1 MIFNMSVMG
10 NLLRSLYFL
19 VFCCTASWLPLM
31 ADFCMSRGLTGI
43 QTSVVL
49 SITPLMMF
57 LVQPFTGVVADRFG
71 FRKILL
77 LASAMAAFSYLGY
90 LLEGGFLWLLVVTI
104 VMSVFY
110 NTIQPVLDS
119 LSLQLAA
126 KDPAFSYGTLRVAGA
141 LGWAVTGIVTGKVID
156 GTQIGMVFVV
166 SFISMAGV
174 VLLACFL
181 PKQNLVHTAEQ
192 AGYTGSM
199 QLLKNKQLLFLLMAV
214 VLISTGGTAIWN
226 FYSLYMKGNGASA
239 TLVGY
244 GLSLQGLCEL
254 PFFYFSSRIIMRLG
268 TKVTLI
274 LTVLVLALRLLLY
287 AVIHQPEMAIPIE
300 LLHGISW
307 SLFWVASVEY
317 VSKLVDSK
325 WMATGQ
331 SLLYAAYYGLGAIA
345 GNYWTGFLSD
355 QAMPYGQFF
364 LLNGVIV
371 FMVAILL
378 VIFLRTSPR
387 N

>member
-1 MIFNMSVMG
+1 MSIMG
-10 NLLRSLYFL
+10 NLLRLLYFL
-19 VFCCTASWLPLM
+19 VFCCTASWLPVM
-31 ADFCMSRGLTGI
+31 ADFCISRGLTGI

-57 LVQPFTGVVADRFG
+57 LVQPLSGTLADRYG

-77 LASAMAAFSYLGY
+77 LASTLAAFSYLGY
-90 LLEGGFLWLLVVTI
+90 LMQGGFLWLMAVTI

-141 LGWAVTGIVTGKVID
+141 LGWAVTGILTGKVID
-156 GTQIGMVFVV
+156 GTQIGMVFVI

-174 VLLACFL
+174 ALLTLFL
-181 PKQNLVHTAEQ
+181 PKQDVILPSES
-192 AGYTGSM
+192 AGYTGST
-199 QLLKNKQLLFLLMAV
+199 QLLKNKQLLFLLLAV

-226 FYSLYMKGNGASA
+226 FYSLYMKGNGATA

-254 PFFYFSSRIIMRLG
+254 PCFYFSARIMLRFG
-268 TKVTLI
+268 TRMTLI
-274 LTVLVLALRLLLY
+274 LTVLVLSLRLLLY
-287 AVIHQPEMAIPIE
+287 AFVSKPEMAIPIE

-307 SLFWVASVEY
+307 SLFWVACVEY
-317 VSKLVDSK
+317 VSKLVDAK

-345 GNYWTGFLSD
+345 GNYWTGFLADKS
-355 QAMPYGQFF
+355 MPYGQIF

-378 VIFLRTSPR
+378 AIFLRTSPR

>member
-1 MIFNMSVMG
+1 MSIMG
-10 NLLRSLYFL
+10 NLLRLLYFL
-19 VFCCTASWLPLM
+19 VFCCTASWLPVM
-31 ADFCMSRGLTGI
+31 ADFCISRGLTGI

-57 LVQPFTGVVADRFG
+57 LVQPLTGTLADRFG

-77 LASAMAAFSYLGY
+77 LASTLAALSYLGF
-90 LLEGGFLWLLVVTI
+90 LMQGGFLWLMAVTI

-141 LGWAVTGIVTGKVID
+141 LGWAVTGIITGKVID
-156 GTQIGMVFVV
+156 GSQIGMVFVI

-174 VLLACFL
+174 ALLTLFL
-181 PKQNLVHTAEQ
+181 PKQDVILPSES
-192 AGYTGSM
+192 AGYTGST
-199 QLLKNKQLLFLLMAV
+199 QLLKNKQLLFLLLAV

-254 PFFYFSSRIIMRLG
+254 PFFYFSARIMLRFG
-268 TKVTLI
+268 TRMTLI
-274 LTVLVLALRLLLY
+274 LTVLVLSLRLLLY
-287 AVIHQPEMAIPIE
+287 AFVSKPEMAIPIE

-307 SLFWVASVEY
+307 SLFWVACVEY
-317 VSKLVDSK
+317 VSKLVDAK

-345 GNYWTGFLSD
+345 GNYWTGFLAD
-355 QAMPYGQFF
+355 KAMPYGQIF

-378 VIFLRTSPR
+378 AIFLRTSPR

>member
-1 MIFNMSVMG
+1 
-10 NLLRSLYFL
+10 
-19 VFCCTASWLPLM
+19 M

-43 QTSVVL
+43 QTSVIL

-57 LVQPFTGVVADRFG
+57 LVQPFTGILADRFG

-77 LASAMAAFSYLGY
+77 LASVMAAFSYLCY
-90 LLEGGFLWLLVVTI
+90 LLQGGFMWLMIVTI

-119 LSLQLAA
+119 LSLQFAE
-126 KDPAFSYGTLRVAGA
+126 KDPAFSYGSLRVAGA
-141 LGWAVTGIVTGKVID
+141 MGWAVTGIITGKVID
-156 GTQIGMVFVV
+156 GTEIGLVFII
-166 SFISMAGV
+166 SFNSMAGV

-181 PKQNLVHTAEQ
+181 LRQNLVQTAEQ
-192 AGYTGSM
+192 AGFTGSK
-199 QLLKNKQLLFLLMAV
+199 QLLKNKQLLFLLLAV

-268 TKVTLI
+268 TKLTLI
-274 LTVLVLALRLLLY
+274 LTVFALTLRLLLY
-287 AVIHQPEMAIPIE
+287 ALVSKPEMAIPIE

-307 SLFWVASVEY
+307 SLFWVACVEY
-317 VSKLVDSK
+317 VSKLVDAE

-331 SLLYAAYYGLGAIA
+331 SLLYSAYYGLGAIA
-345 GNYWTGFLSD
+345 GNYWTGFLAD
-355 QAMPYGQFF
+355 KAMPYGQIF
-364 LLNGVIV
+364 LLNGLIV

-378 VIFLRTSPR
+378 AVFLRTSPR

>member
-1 MIFNMSVMG
+1 MG
-10 NLLRSLYFL
+10 NLLRLLYFL
-19 VFCCTASWLPLM
+19 VFCCTASWLPVM
-31 ADFCMSRGLTGI
+31 ADFCISRGLTGI

-57 LVQPFTGVVADRFG
+57 LVQPLSGTLADRYG

-77 LASAMAAFSYLGY
+77 LASTLAAFSYLGY
-90 LLEGGFLWLLVVTI
+90 LMQGGFLWLMAVTI

-141 LGWAVTGIVTGKVID
+141 LGWAVTGIITGKVID
-156 GTQIGMVFVV
+156 GSQVGMVFVI

-174 VLLACFL
+174 ALLTLFL
-181 PKQNLVHTAEQ
+181 PKQDVILPSES
-192 AGYTGSM
+192 AGYTGST
-199 QLLKNKQLLFLLMAV
+199 QLLKNKQLLFLLLAV

-254 PFFYFSSRIIMRLG
+254 PFFYFSARIMLRFGTRL
-268 TKVTLI
+268 TLI
-274 LTVLVLALRLLLY
+274 LTVLVLSLRLLLY
-287 AVIHQPEMAIPIE
+287 AFVSKPEMAIPIE

-307 SLFWVASVEY
+307 SLFWVACVEY
-317 VSKLVDSK
+317 VSKLVDAK

-345 GNYWTGFLSD
+345 GNYWTGFLADKS
-355 QAMPYGQFF
+355 MPYGQIF

-378 VIFLRTSPR
+378 AIFLRTSPR

>member
-1 MIFNMSVMG
+1 MIFNMSIMG
-10 NLLRSLYFL
+10 NLLRLLYFL
-19 VFCCTASWLPLM
+19 VFCCTASWLPVM
-31 ADFCMSRGLTGI
+31 ADFCISRGLTGI

-57 LVQPFTGVVADRFG
+57 LVQPLSGTLADRYS

-77 LASAMAAFSYLGY
+77 LASTLAAFSYLGY
-90 LLEGGFLWLLVVTI
+90 LMQGGFLWLMAVTI

-141 LGWAVTGIVTGKVID
+141 LGWAVTGILTGKVID
-156 GTQIGMVFVV
+156 GTQIGMVFVI

-174 VLLACFL
+174 ALLTLFL
-181 PKQNLVHTAEQ
+181 PKQDVILPSES
-192 AGYTGSM
+192 AGYTGST
-199 QLLKNKQLLFLLMAV
+199 QLLKNKQLLFLLLAV

-226 FYSLYMKGNGASA
+226 FYSLYMKGNGATA

-254 PFFYFSSRIIMRLG
+254 PFFYFSARIMLRFG
-268 TKVTLI
+268 TRMTLI
-274 LTVLVLALRLLLY
+274 LTVLVLSLRLLLY
-287 AVIHQPEMAIPIE
+287 AFVSKPEMAIPIE

-307 SLFWVASVEY
+307 SLFWVACVEY
-317 VSKLVDSK
+317 VSKLVDAK

-345 GNYWTGFLSD
+345 GNYWTGFLADKS
-355 QAMPYGQFF
+355 MPYGQIF

-378 VIFLRTSPR
+378 AIFLRTSPR

>member
-1 MIFNMSVMG
+1 MG
-10 NLLRSLYFL
+10 NLLRLLYFL
-19 VFCCTASWLPLM
+19 VFCCTASWLPVM
-31 ADFCMSRGLTGI
+31 ADFCISRGLTGI

-57 LVQPFTGVVADRFG
+57 LVQPLTGTLADRFG

-77 LASAMAAFSYLGY
+77 LASTLAAFSYLGY
-90 LLEGGFLWLLVVTI
+90 LMQGGFLWLMAVTI

-126 KDPAFSYGTLRVAGA
+126 KNPAFSYGTLRVAGA
-141 LGWAVTGIVTGKVID
+141 LGWAVTGIITGKVID
-156 GTQIGMVFVV
+156 GSQIGMVFII

-174 VLLACFL
+174 ALLTLFL
-181 PKQNLVHTAEQ
+181 PKQDVILPSEST
-192 AGYTGSM
+192 GYTGST
-199 QLLKNKQLLFLLMAV
+199 QLLKNKQLLFLLLAV

-254 PFFYFSSRIIMRLG
+254 PFFYFSARIMLRFG
-268 TKVTLI
+268 TRMTLI
-274 LTVLVLALRLLLY
+274 LTVLVLSLRLLLY
-287 AVIHQPEMAIPIE
+287 AFVSKPEIAIPIE

-307 SLFWVASVEY
+307 SLFWVACVEY
-317 VSKLVDSK
+317 VNKLVDAK

-345 GNYWTGFLSD
+345 GNYWTGFLAD
-355 QAMPYGQFF
+355 KYMPYGQIF

-378 VIFLRTSPR
+378 AIFLRTSPR

>member
-1 MIFNMSVMG
+1 MG
-10 NLLRSLYFL
+10 NLLRLLYFL
-19 VFCCTASWLPLM
+19 VFCCTASWLPVM
-31 ADFCMSRGLTGI
+31 ADFCISRGLTGI

-57 LVQPFTGVVADRFG
+57 LVQPLTGTLADRFG

-77 LASAMAAFSYLGY
+77 LASTLAAFSYLGY
-90 LLEGGFLWLLVVTI
+90 LMQGGFLWLMAVTI

-141 LGWAVTGIVTGKVID
+141 LGWAVTGIITGKVID
-156 GTQIGMVFVV
+156 GSQVGMVFVI

-174 VLLACFL
+174 ALLTLFL
-181 PKQNLVHTAEQ
+181 PKQDVILSSES
-192 AGYTGSM
+192 AGYTGST
-199 QLLKNKQLLFLLMAV
+199 QLLKNKQLLFLLLAV

-254 PFFYFSSRIIMRLG
+254 PFFYFSARIMLRFG
-268 TKVTLI
+268 TRMTLI
-274 LTVLVLALRLLLY
+274 LTVLVLSLRLMLY
-287 AVIHQPEMAIPIE
+287 AFVSKPEMAIPIE

-307 SLFWVASVEY
+307 SLFWVACVEY
-317 VSKLVDSK
+317 VSKLVDAK

-345 GNYWTGFLSD
+345 GNYWTGFLAD
-355 QAMPYGQFF
+355 KAMPFGQIF
-364 LLNGVIV
+364 LLNGLIV

-378 VIFLRTSPR
+378 AVFLRTSPR

>member
-1 MIFNMSVMG
+1 MIFNMSIMG
-10 NLLRSLYFL
+10 NLLRLLYFL
-19 VFCCTASWLPLM
+19 VFCCTASWLPVM
-31 ADFCMSRGLTGI
+31 ADFCISRGLTGI

-57 LVQPFTGVVADRFG
+57 LVQPLSGTLADRFG

-77 LASAMAAFSYLGY
+77 LASTLAAFSYLGY
-90 LLEGGFLWLLVVTI
+90 LMQGGFLWLMAVTI

-141 LGWAVTGIVTGKVID
+141 LGWAVTGIITGKVID
-156 GTQIGMVFVV
+156 GSQIGMVFVI

-174 VLLACFL
+174 ALLTLFL
-181 PKQNLVHTAEQ
+181 PKQDVILPSES
-192 AGYTGSM
+192 AGYTGST
-199 QLLKNKQLLFLLMAV
+199 QLLKNKQLLFLLLAV

-226 FYSLYMKGNGASA
+226 FYSLYMKGNGATA

-254 PFFYFSSRIIMRLG
+254 PFFYFSARIMLRFGTRL
-268 TKVTLI
+268 TLI
-274 LTVLVLALRLLLY
+274 LTVLVLSLRLLLY
-287 AVIHQPEMAIPIE
+287 AFVSKPEMAIPIE

-307 SLFWVASVEY
+307 SLFWVACVEY
-317 VSKLVDSK
+317 VSKLVDAK

-345 GNYWTGFLSD
+345 GNYWTGFLAD
-355 QAMPYGQFF
+355 KAMPYGQIF

-378 VIFLRTSPR
+378 AIFLRTSPR

>member
-1 MIFNMSVMG
+1 VG
-10 NLLRSLYFL
+10 NLLRLLYFL
-19 VFCCTASWLPLM
+19 VFCCTASWLPVM
-31 ADFCMSRGLTGI
+31 ADFCISRGLTGI

-57 LVQPFTGVVADRFG
+57 LVQPLTGTLADRFG

-77 LASAMAAFSYLGY
+77 LASTLAAFSYLGY
-90 LLEGGFLWLLVVTI
+90 LMQGGFLWLMAVTI

-141 LGWAVTGIVTGKVID
+141 LGWAVTGIITGKVID
-156 GTQIGMVFVV
+156 GSQIGMVFVI

-174 VLLACFL
+174 ALLTLFL
-181 PKQNLVHTAEQ
+181 PKQDVILSSES
-192 AGYTGSM
+192 AGYTGST
-199 QLLKNKQLLFLLMAV
+199 QLLKNKQLLFLLLAV

-254 PFFYFSSRIIMRLG
+254 PFFYFSARIMLRFG
-268 TKVTLI
+268 TRMTLI
-274 LTVLVLALRLLLY
+274 LTVLVLSLRLMLY
-287 AVIHQPEMAIPIE
+287 AFVSKPEMAIPIE

-307 SLFWVASVEY
+307 SLFWVACVEY
-317 VSKLVDSK
+317 VSKLVDAK

-345 GNYWTGFLSD
+345 GNYWTGFLAD
-355 QAMPYGQFF
+355 KAMPFGQIF
-364 LLNGVIV
+364 LLNGLIV

-378 VIFLRTSPR
+378 AVFLRTSPR

>member
-1 MIFNMSVMG
+1 MG
-10 NLLRSLYFL
+10 NLLRLLYFL
-19 VFCCTASWLPLM
+19 VFCCTASWLPVM
-31 ADFCMSRGLTGI
+31 ADFCISRGLTGI

-57 LVQPFTGVVADRFG
+57 LVQPLTGTLADRFG

-77 LASAMAAFSYLGY
+77 LASTLSAFSYLGY
-90 LLEGGFLWLLVVTI
+90 LMQGGFLWLMAVTI

-110 NTIQPVLDS
+110 NTIQPVFDS

-141 LGWAVTGIVTGKVID
+141 LGWAVTGIITGKVID
-156 GTQIGMVFVV
+156 GSQIGMVFVI

-174 VLLACFL
+174 ALLTLFL
-181 PKQNLVHTAEQ
+181 PKQDVILPSES
-192 AGYTGSM
+192 AGYTGST
-199 QLLKNKQLLFLLMAV
+199 QLLKNKQLLFLLLAV

-254 PFFYFSSRIIMRLG
+254 PFFYFSARIMLRFG
-268 TKVTLI
+268 TRMTLI
-274 LTVLVLALRLLLY
+274 LTVLVLSLRLLLY
-287 AVIHQPEMAIPIE
+287 AFVSKPEMAIPIE

-307 SLFWVASVEY
+307 SLFWVACVEY
-317 VSKLVDSK
+317 VSKLVDAK

-345 GNYWTGFLSD
+345 GNYWTGFLAD
-355 QAMPYGQFF
+355 KAMPYGQIF
-364 LLNGVIV
+364 LLNGLIV

-378 VIFLRTSPR
+378 AIFLRTSPR

>member
-1 MIFNMSVMG
+1 VG
-10 NLLRSLYFL
+10 NLLRLLYFL
-19 VFCCTASWLPLM
+19 VFCCTASWLPVM
-31 ADFCMSRGLTGI
+31 ADFCISRGLTGI

-57 LVQPFTGVVADRFG
+57 LVQPLTGTLADRFG

-77 LASAMAAFSYLGY
+77 LASTLAAFSYLGY
-90 LLEGGFLWLLVVTI
+90 LMQGGFLWLMAVTI

-141 LGWAVTGIVTGKVID
+141 LGWAVTGIITGKVID
-156 GTQIGMVFVV
+156 GSQVGMVFVI

-174 VLLACFL
+174 ALLTLFL
-181 PKQNLVHTAEQ
+181 PKQDVILSSES
-192 AGYTGSM
+192 AGYTGST
-199 QLLKNKQLLFLLMAV
+199 QLLKNKQLLFLLLAV

-254 PFFYFSSRIIMRLG
+254 PFFYFSARIMLRFG
-268 TKVTLI
+268 TRMTLI
-274 LTVLVLALRLLLY
+274 LTVLVLSLRLMLY
-287 AVIHQPEMAIPIE
+287 AFVSKPEMAIPIE

-307 SLFWVASVEY
+307 SLFWVACVEY
-317 VSKLVDSK
+317 VSKLVDAK

-345 GNYWTGFLSD
+345 GNYWTGFLAD
-355 QAMPYGQFF
+355 KAMPFGQIF
-364 LLNGVIV
+364 LLNGLIV

-378 VIFLRTSPR
+378 AVFLRTSPR

>member
-1 MIFNMSVMG
+1 MG
-10 NLLRSLYFL
+10 NLLRLLYFL
-19 VFCCTASWLPLM
+19 VFCCTASWLPVM
-31 ADFCMSRGLTGI
+31 ADFCISRGLTGI

-57 LVQPFTGVVADRFG
+57 LVQPLTGTLADRFG

-77 LASAMAAFSYLGY
+77 LASTLAAFSYLGY
-90 LLEGGFLWLLVVTI
+90 LMQGGFLWLMAVTI

-119 LSLQLAA
+119 LSLQLAD

-141 LGWAVTGIVTGKVID
+141 LGWAVTGIITGKVID
-156 GTQIGMVFVV
+156 GSQVGMVFVI

-174 VLLACFL
+174 ALLTLFL
-181 PKQNLVHTAEQ
+181 PKQDVILPSES
-192 AGYTGSM
+192 AGYTGST
-199 QLLKNKQLLFLLMAV
+199 QLLKNKQLLFLLLAV

-254 PFFYFSSRIIMRLG
+254 PFFYFSARIMLRFGTRL
-268 TKVTLI
+268 TLI
-274 LTVLVLALRLLLY
+274 LTVLVLSLRLLLY
-287 AVIHQPEMAIPIE
+287 AFVSKPEMAIPIE

-307 SLFWVASVEY
+307 SLFWVACVEY
-317 VSKLVDSK
+317 VSKLVDAK

-345 GNYWTGFLSD
+345 GNYWTGFLAD
-355 QAMPYGQFF
+355 KAMPYGQIF

-378 VIFLRTSPR
+378 AIFLRTSPR

>member
-1 MIFNMSVMG
+1 
-10 NLLRSLYFL
+10 
-19 VFCCTASWLPLM
+19 
-31 ADFCMSRGLTGI
+31 
-43 QTSVVL
+43 
-49 SITPLMMF
+49 MMF
-57 LVQPFTGVVADRFG
+57 LVQPLTGTLADRFG

-77 LASAMAAFSYLGY
+77 LASTLAALSYLGY
-90 LLEGGFLWLLVVTI
+90 LMQGGFLWLMAVTI

-141 LGWAVTGIVTGKVID
+141 LGWAVTGIITGKVID
-156 GTQIGMVFVV
+156 GSQIGMVFVI

-174 VLLACFL
+174 ALLTLFL
-181 PKQNLVHTAEQ
+181 PKQDVILPSES
-192 AGYTGSM
+192 AGYTGST
-199 QLLKNKQLLFLLMAV
+199 QLLKNKQLLFLLLAV

-254 PFFYFSSRIIMRLG
+254 PFFYFSARIMLRFG
-268 TKVTLI
+268 TRMTLI
-274 LTVLVLALRLLLY
+274 LTVLVLSLRLLLY
-287 AVIHQPEMAIPIE
+287 AFVSKPEMAIPIE

-307 SLFWVASVEY
+307 SLFWVACVEY
-317 VSKLVDSK
+317 VSKLVDAK

-345 GNYWTGFLSD
+345 GNYWTGFLADKS
-355 QAMPYGQFF
+355 MPYGQIF

-378 VIFLRTSPR
+378 AIFLRTSPR